1 MWAFLY
7 PGQGSQH
14 TGMGRFLF
22 DNFPAAK
29 ICFEEASDAIKL
41 DLKKLCFEGSD
52 SDLALT
58 ENTQP
63 AILTTS
69 IATGR
74 VLTELTGVRAQAAA
88 GHSIGEYAA
97 CVMSDSIAFADA
109 VRAVRRRGEA
119 MQKAV
124 PVGEGSMSAIMGL
137 DQDEIEKLCKWAT
150 ANSKLGPIEP
160 ANFNAPGQ
168 IVISG
173 SAKTLAWLKDNL
185 SSPEI
190 AKIFT
195 AEPKK
200 IKLIPLSV
208 SAPFHCSL
216 MKPAE
221 QVMKDVLESIN
232 FKEANHW
239 VVQNFTAEPVKDP
252 NLLRKNLVHQV
263 SGSVKWTQ
271 CIEKLPQLQVQ
282 ACIEVGAGRVLTG
295 LMKKINPNL
304 PIYCLNSLEDLKT
317 LETKINSQSQSPS
330 QH

>member
-14 TGMGRFLF
+14 PGMGQFLYH
-22 DNFPAAK
+22 NFPTAK
-29 ICFEEASDAIKL
+29 ICFEEASDSINFN
-41 DLKKLCFEGSD
+41 LKKLCFEGSET
-52 SDLALT
+52 DLSLT

-69 IATGR
+69 VATGR
-74 VLTELTGVRAQAAA
+74 VLTELTGIKIQASA

-97 CVMSDSIAFADA
+97 CVLAEALPFADA
-109 VRAVRRRGEA
+109 VRAVRKRGEA

-124 PVGEGSMSAIMGL
+124 PVGEGSMSAVMGL
-137 DQDEIEKLCKWAT
+137 DQNEIEKLCKWASET
-150 ANSKLGPIEP
+150 SQLGPIEP

-173 SAKTLAWLKDNL
+173 SAKTLTWLKDNL
-185 SSPEI
+185 NSPEVT
-190 AKIFT
+190 KIFT
-195 AEPKK
+195 GEPKK

-221 QVMKDVLESIN
+221 LVMKDVLESIK
-232 FKEANHW
+232 FKEATHW
-239 VVQNFTAEPVKDP
+239 VIQNFTAEAVKEP

-271 CIEKLPQLQVQ
+271 CIEKLPEYQVQ
-282 ACIEVGAGRVLTG
+282 SCIEVGAGRVLSG

-304 PIYCLNSLEDLKT
+304 PIYSINSLDDLKAV
-317 LETKINSQSQSPS
+317 ESKINTQI
-330 QH
+330 

>member
-22 DNFPAAK
+22 DNFPLAK
-29 ICFEEASDAIKL
+29 ICFEEASDSIKF

-69 IATGR
+69 VTTGR
-74 VLTELTGVRAQAAA
+74 ILSEVTGLKPLAAA

-97 CVMSDSIAFADA
+97 CVMAQAISFSDA
-109 VRAVRRRGEA
+109 VRAVRKRGEA

-124 PVGEGSMSAIMGL
+124 PIGEGSMSAVMGL
-137 DQDEIEKLCKWAT
+137 DQTEIEKLCKWAT
-150 ANSKLGPIEP
+150 VSSKLGPVEP

-173 SAKTLAWLKDNL
+173 SAKTLLWLKDNL
-185 SSPEI
+185 NSPDI
-190 AKIFT
+190 SKIFT
-195 AEPKK
+195 KEPKK
-200 IKLIPLSV
+200 IKLIPLTV

-221 QVMKDVLESIN
+221 IVMKDVLDSIP

-239 VVQNFTAEPVKDP
+239 VIQNFTAEAVKDP
-252 NLLRKNLVHQV
+252 NLLRNNLIHQV
-263 SGSVKWTQ
+263 SGAVKWTQ
-271 CIEKLPQLQVQ
+271 CIEKLPEYQITS
-282 ACIEVGAGRVLTG
+282 CIEVGAGRVLSG
-295 LMKKINPNL
+295 LTKKINPNL
-304 PIYCLNSLEDLKT
+304 PIYSLNSIEDLKN
-317 LETKINSQSQSPS
+317 LETKINSPS
-330 QH
+330 KD